1 VAAASSSSLIAG
13 RLARR
18 PAARHASAPTRI
30 SGCDCSAA
38 TSWPASL
45 RVLLVRVAMTAAVT
59 KEMLLGSGTR
69 WKPAVSAAGMAVWA
83 DSRWLVC
90 EVAIATKI
98 ANPSAPE

>member
-1 VAAASSSSLIAG
+1 
-13 RLARR
+13 
-18 PAARHASAPTRI
+18 
-30 SGCDCSAA
+30 
-38 TSWPASL
+38 
-45 RVLLVRVAMTAAVT
+45 MTAAVT